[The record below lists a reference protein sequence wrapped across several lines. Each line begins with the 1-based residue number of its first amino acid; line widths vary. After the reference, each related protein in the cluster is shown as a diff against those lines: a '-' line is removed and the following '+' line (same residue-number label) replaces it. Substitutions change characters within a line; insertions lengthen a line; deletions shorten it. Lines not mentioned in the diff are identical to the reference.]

1 MDETVLMRL
10 DAGKTHLEPH
20 FMQSKSLPKPLG
32 SLSPFGIFD
41 HKSGCVVTMVSQLEN
56 RGNQSE
62 IAATSLRVTSWGRT
76 LTVERPVQ
84 CRPSASFA

>member
-1 MDETVLMRL
+1 MQEKRIV
-10 DAGKTHLEPH
+10 EPH

-62 IAATSLRVTSWGRT
+62 IAAHRSGLLHGDRRS
-76 LTVERPVQ
+76 
-84 CRPSASFA
+84 